1 MTFHI
6 SPPGHSSPNK
16 YMAEFLGTFVLV
28 LTIGLNADGTFKVL
42 SIASALVIMIFA
54 MGPVSGGHFNPAVTL
69 TVFINKKI
77 TIVDAVIY
85 VISQILG
92 AQAARGLVWQMKGG
106 EFDFHPTYGSDAFP
120 WQVFFAEFAY
130 TTVLCYVVLNAACRK
145 EPNPAFGLAI
155 GLVVVAGGYSVG
167 GISGGAFNPAVA
179 STFHMS
185 CLPVCLVAEFLASFL
200 ASLLFSLV
208 YIEDEDGS
216 KNVLTSRLWSEFIGT
231 FVLVM
236 TVGFNVMMGSPAGAL
251 SIGMSLTVM
260 IFEDHGVSGGHLNP
274 AVTSAISARS
284 GSDRAG
290 KSFELYAAVQLFAG
304 FCAGA
309 FSALVC
315 GLNTEATAF
324 HTLPF
329 TAFHNTGNACIAEM
343 IYTFVLCFVVLG
355 IATVTYPASSAF
367 NGLTVGLCV
376 VAGGN
381 AAGTFSGGHLNPAV
395 STGLLVASVMH
406 GQTNWEAFAK
416 YILSQ
421 IVGGLLAAGMFR
433 AIFVNEFEMTN
444 ARELHEPLKD
454 GA

>member
-6 SPPGHSSPNK
+6 NPEGSTNK
-16 YMAEFLGTFVLV
+16 YVAEFLGTFVLV
-28 LTIGLNADGTFKVL
+28 LTIGLNVDGSFKVL

-69 TVFINKKI
+69 TVLLNKKI
-77 TIVDAVIY
+77 EIVDAIIY

-106 EFDFHPTYGSDAFP
+106 EFDFHPSYNTAFP

-155 GLVVVAGGYSVG
+155 GLVIVAGGYSVG
-167 GISGGAFNPAVA
+167 NISGGAFNPAVA
-179 STFHMS
+179 STFNIN
-185 CLPVCLVAEFLASFL
+185 CVPVCLVAEFLASFL

-208 YIEDEDGS
+208 YDADEVASGKIGLRS
-216 KNVLTSRLWSEFIGT
+216 QLMSEFIGT

-236 TVGFNVMMGSPAGAL
+236 TVGFNVMGASPAGAL

-274 AVTSAISARS
+274 AVTSAISART

-290 KSFELYAAVQLFAG
+290 KSFELYALVQLLAG
-304 FCAGA
+304 LCAGA

-315 GLNTEATAF
+315 GKTTFIAF
-324 HTLPF
+324 Q
-329 TAFHNTGNACIAEM
+329 NSGNACIAEM

-355 IATVTYPASSAF
+355 IATVKQPASSAF

-381 AAGTFSGGHLNPAV
+381 AAGSFSGGHLNPAV
-395 STGLLVASVMH
+395 SAGLLVASLID
-406 GQTNWEAFAK
+406 GQMPWEAFAK

-421 IVGGLLAAGMFR
+421 IVGGILAAVMFR
-433 AIFVNEFEMTN
+433 AIFVKEFITE
-444 ARELHEPLKD
+444 ARERHEKLLNE
-454 GA
+454 